1 MSKIKHIA
9 VLGAGVMGSQIAAHF
24 ANCGFS
30 VALLDLTSAGNRP
43 SAISENAV
51 KKLLKISPSPLF
63 SPQIIENIF
72 PGNFDDHLQH
82 LNEADLI
89 IEAVIE
95 DLSIKQNL
103 WAQICKYAKPEAIL
117 ATNTSGLPLK
127 DIARE
132 FSNKSLNRFLGVH
145 FFNPPRY
152 QKLLELIPGPKTQK
166 GLLEEFAEFAR
177 LHLGKGIVI
186 AKDTPNFIGNRIGCY
201 AMQKSMIPL
210 FEDGFTIEEIDLLT
224 GPLMGRPK
232 SATFRTLD
240 LIGVDTI
247 LYVTSN
253 LHSAIKNDE
262 CRNEFMMPTEIKK
275 MVKQGQLGA
284 KTKKGFYSKIG
295 GEIRSINFED
305 YSYQSPKEFNLD
317 NIKLYK
323 KIPNLAKR
331 LVALY
336 DDSGRV
342 GEFYRK
348 FILALLSY
356 SARRIPEICHNHQD
370 IDKAMKWGWA
380 WEMGPFEIWQAIG
393 FKKIL
398 DDLKSLSY
406 PIPEWINRINP
417 DVGFTSSKSPFVDQ
431 FTIKEKRMRLIKD
444 YKDARLLK
452 WKQGICLFEFTGK
465 ANTISS
471 RVLDGIIDAV
481 KLVEDNND
489 FKGILIANDS
499 SMFSAGANLAEMA
512 GHVQNRDFAP
522 INDVVNKFQQMSQ
535 VVHYSSK
542 PVIPVVQGRALGG
555 ACEIIMAAPHA
566 VLAQESYMGL
576 VELGVGL
583 IPAGGGTMRMAK
595 LAAQMAGEQ
604 KAFLVEPF
612 LRQNWLTIAMAKVS
626 ASALDAQSKHYLN
639 PNATLVTNSERRLH
653 VAAQVLLQLSELPYR
668 APQANRFLALG
679 TNASSTFKAGA
690 YNMLQSKFIS
700 EYDYF
705 LACKL
710 AHVICGGDLTRASM
724 VDEQY
729 ILDLEREVFLS
740 LLGEPK
746 TLARIESILK
756 FNRPLRN

>member
-9 VLGAGVMGSQIAAHF
+9 VLGSGVMGSQIAAHF

-30 VALLDLTSAGNRP
+30 VALLDLTSAGPKP
-43 SAISENAV
+43 SAISEGAV
-51 KKLLKISPSPLF
+51 KKLLKINPSPLY
-63 SPQIIENIF
+63 SPSVIENIF
-72 PGNFDDHLQH
+72 PGNFDDHLEH
-82 LNEADLI
+82 LDEADLI

-95 DLSIKQNL
+95 DLAIKQNL
-103 WAQICKYAKPEAIL
+103 WSQICKYVKADAIL

-127 DIARE
+127 DITKNL
-132 FSNKSLNRFLGVH
+132 SNKSLKRFLGVH

-152 QKLLELIPGPKTQK
+152 QKLLELIPGPKTQD

-177 LHLGKGIVI
+177 LHLGKGIVV

-253 LHSAIKNDE
+253 LHSAIKKDE
-262 CRNEFMMPTEIKK
+262 CRNEFIMPTEIKK

-284 KTKKGFYSKIG
+284 KTKKGFYSKVD
-295 GEIRSINFED
+295 GEIRSINFGD
-305 YSYQSPKEFNLD
+305 YSYQSPKEISLE
-317 NIKLYK
+317 NIHAYK
-323 KIPNLAKR
+323 KIPDLGKR
-331 LVALY
+331 LRALY
-336 DDSGRV
+336 DDPGRV
-342 GEFYRK
+342 GDFYRK
-348 FILALLSY
+348 FLLALMSY

-380 WEMGPFEIWQAIG
+380 WQMGPFEIWQAIG

-398 DDLKSLSY
+398 NDLKGSVYTL
-406 PIPEWINRINP
+406 PEWITRIDP
-417 DVGFTSSKSPFVDQ
+417 EVGFTKSKSPFADQ

-444 YKDARLLK
+444 YKDARLLN
-452 WKQGICLFEFTGK
+452 WKQGICVFEFTGK

-481 KLVEDNND
+481 KLVEDKEE

-522 INDVVNKFQQMSQ
+522 INEVVNKFQQMSQ
-535 VVHYSSK
+535 VVHYASK

-566 VLAQESYMGL
+566 VVAQESYMGL

-595 LAAQMAGEQ
+595 LAATMAGEQ

-626 ASALDAQSKHYLN
+626 ASGLDAQSKRYLN
-639 PNATLVTNSERRLH
+639 PNATLVTNAERRLH
-653 VAAQVLLQLSELPYR
+653 VAAQLLLQLSELPYSSPR
-668 APQANRFLALG
+668 PSKFLALG
-679 TNASSTFKAGA
+679 ANAASTFKAGA
-690 YNMLQSKFIS
+690 YNMLQSQFIS
-700 EYDYF
+700 KYDYF

-710 AHVICGGDLTRASM
+710 AHIICGGNLTRASM

-740 LLGEPK
+740 LLGEAK

>member
-1 MSKIKHIA
+1 MSKINHVAI
-9 VLGAGVMGSQIAAHF
+9 LGAGVMGSQIAAHF

-30 VALLDLTSAGNRP
+30 VSLLDLTSSGKRP
-43 SAISENAV
+43 SLISENAI
-51 KKLLKISPSPLF
+51 KKLLKLSPSPLYT
-63 SPQIIENIF
+63 PQIINNITA
-72 PGNFDDHLQH
+72 GNFDQDFKN
-82 LNEADLI
+82 LNQADLI

-103 WAQICKYAKPEAIL
+103 WDQICKHARKDAIL

-127 DIARE
+127 NIAKH
-132 FSNKSLNRFLGVH
+132 FSSKSLKQFFGVH

-152 QKLLELIPGPKTQK
+152 QKLLELIPGPKTK
-166 GLLEEFAEFAR
+166 PGLLEEFAEFAR
-177 LHLGKGIVI
+177 LHLGKGIVV

-201 AMQKSMIPL
+201 AMQKSMMPL
-210 FEDGFTIEEIDLLT
+210 FEDGFTIEEIDILT

-247 LYVTSN
+247 LYVTAN
-253 LHSAIKNDE
+253 LHAAIKNDE
-262 CRNEFMMPTEIKK
+262 CRNEFIMPTPVKK

-284 KTKKGFYSKIG
+284 KSKKGFFSKID
-295 GEIRSINFED
+295 GEIRSISFDDFE
-305 YSYQSPKEFNLD
+305 YHSPKAINLE
-317 NIKLYK
+317 NVAKYK
-323 KIPNLAKR
+323 KIPDLVKR
-331 LVALY
+331 LGALY
-336 DDSGRV
+336 DDPGRI
-342 GEFYRK
+342 GDFYRK
-348 FILALLSY
+348 FLLSLLSY

-380 WEMGPFEIWQAIG
+380 WQMGPFEIWQAIG
-393 FKKIL
+393 FQKIL
-398 DDLKSLSY
+398 TDLKALSY
-406 PIPEWINRINP
+406 PIPEWISRVDP
-417 DVGFTSSKSPFVDQ
+417 KVGFTQSKPPFIDQ
-431 FTIKEKRMRLIKD
+431 FTIKQKRMRLIID
-444 YKDARLLK
+444 YKDARLLN
-452 WKQGICLFEFTGK
+452 WKQGICVFEFTGK

-471 RVLDGIIDAV
+471 NVLDGIIDAV
-481 KLVEDNND
+481 GYVEQNDD

-535 VVHYSSK
+535 VIHYSKK

-555 ACEIIMAAPHA
+555 ACEVVMAAPHA
-566 VLAQESYMGL
+566 VVAQESYMGL

-595 LAAQMAGEQ
+595 LAATMAAEQ
-604 KAFLVEPF
+604 KAFLVEPL

-626 ASALDAQSKHYLN
+626 ASALDAQQKHYLS
-639 PNATLVTNSERRLH
+639 PNATLVTNPERRLH

-668 APQANRFLALG
+668 APQASKFLALG
-679 TNASSTFKAGA
+679 ANAASTFKAGA
-690 YNMLQSKFIS
+690 YNMLQSHFIS

-710 AHVICGGDLTRASM
+710 AHVICGGELTRATM

-729 ILDLEREVFLS
+729 ILDLERETFLS
-740 LLGEPK
+740 LLGEK
-746 TLARIESILK
+746 KSLARIESILK
-756 FNRPLRN
+756 YNRPLRN